1 MITTEITSQA
11 GEIVEIDGLRT
22 YAIKTGTGPAVVLIH
37 GGAPGACARVNWGPA
52 IDPLAA
58 AGFTVCAYDQ
68 PGYGQTDNPED
79 FSLEYRV
86 RHAKAY
92 IESLG
97 LDRYIVLGNSQGSYI
112 AARIALEDPRVYRL
126 VLVASGT
133 LAPKGSVAADAQS
146 REHAERLCAYVPSLE
161 NSRSLTSQTL
171 VNPERVTE
179 ELVRLRY
186 EMSTGKN
193 REAEELRRGTPAPR
207 PITDELK
214 NLKAP
219 VLLLWGAQDSGA
231 ALERSLL
238 LLQSIPGAELHIFD
252 RCGHWVQWDQADRFN
267 TIVRDFLTA
276 PR

>member
-1 MITTEITSQA
+1 MITTEITNQA
-11 GEIVEIDGLRT
+11 GEFVEIDGLRT
-22 YAIKTGTGPAVVLIH
+22 YSIKTGTGPAIVLIH
-37 GGAPGACARVNWGPA
+37 GGSPGACARVNWGPA

-58 AGFTVCAYDQ
+58 AGFTVYAYDQ
-68 PGYGQTDNPED
+68 PGYGLTDNPTD

-86 RHAKAY
+86 RHARAY
-92 IESLG
+92 IDSLG
-97 LDRYIVLGNSQGSYI
+97 LDRYMAMGNSQGSYI
-112 AARIALEDPRVYRL
+112 AARIALEDPRVDRL

-133 LAPKGSVAADAQS
+133 LAPRGSAAADAQS
-146 REHAERLCAYVPSLE
+146 REHAERLRAYVPSLE

-171 VNPERVTE
+171 VNRERVTE

-207 PITDELK
+207 PIADELK
-214 NLKAP
+214 HLRIP

-267 TIVRDFLTA
+267 TIVRDFLKT
-276 PR
+276 